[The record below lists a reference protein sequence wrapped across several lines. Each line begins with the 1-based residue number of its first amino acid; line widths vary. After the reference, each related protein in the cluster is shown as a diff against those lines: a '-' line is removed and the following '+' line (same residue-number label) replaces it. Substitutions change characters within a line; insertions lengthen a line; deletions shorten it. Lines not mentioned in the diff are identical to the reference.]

1 GTDHRWLLPFSAL
14 AGAALL
20 TASDIV
26 GRVISPSSEEIQV
39 GIITSIVGA
48 PFFIWIVRRQKVR
61 EL

>member
-1 GTDHRWLLPFSAL
+1 M

-20 TASDIV
+20 LASDIV
-26 GRVISPSSEEIQV
+26 GRVIAPSSEEIQV
-39 GIITSIVGA
+39 GIITAIIGA